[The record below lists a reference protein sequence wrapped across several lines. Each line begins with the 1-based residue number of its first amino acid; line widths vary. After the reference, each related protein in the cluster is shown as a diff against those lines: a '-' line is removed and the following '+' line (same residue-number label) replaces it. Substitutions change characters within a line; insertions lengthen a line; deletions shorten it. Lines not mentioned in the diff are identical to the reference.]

1 MIETRKLGFEED
13 KRLATKLIQVINKF
27 LVSMVEQKAQ
37 QKKLNGNK
45 LNGNAY
51 NDQKELL
58 NVCLVLEHNKNLALM
73 ELQRQRVT

>member
-1 MIETRKLGFEED
+1 MHKLRFEKD

-27 LVSMVEQKAQ
+27 LVSMVKLKAQ

-45 LNGNAY
+45 LGGNAY

-58 NVCLVLEHNKNLALM
+58 NECLVLEHNKNLALM
-73 ELQRQRVT
+73 EFQRQRVT